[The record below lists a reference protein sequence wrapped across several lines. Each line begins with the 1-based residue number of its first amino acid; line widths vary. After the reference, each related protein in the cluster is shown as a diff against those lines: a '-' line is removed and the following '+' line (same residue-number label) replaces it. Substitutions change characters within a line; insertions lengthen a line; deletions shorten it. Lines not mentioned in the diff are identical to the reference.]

1 MSAVPAFPARAA
13 AQRRS
18 RQEWTLL
25 IVALL
30 VLLAFLAWSRRDAY
44 LAVDA
49 QERQRLDVQARI
61 AEEDLARQLT
71 GVYEALNSAREQ
83 VPLWRPNGQAITASR
98 ELRALADA
106 MPAVSLM
113 TWLDTE
119 GRVVAA
125 SRLDILGRD
134 FSDREHFR
142 RARERGDPALLML
155 SPPFRNVGGVVSMNL
170 VLVIPSPEGRFGGVV
185 TATLDVEY
193 LRVLLDSV
201 RYAPDMWAG
210 VVHGAGRALLVEPPN
225 DKVIGMD
232 LAQPGTMFTRYRESG
247 QAVTVMSGQ
256 VHATGARGLL
266 VHRTVRPVTL
276 PLDEALVVA
285 VGRDLDAMF
294 VPWREQTAIV
304 ATMYLL
310 FAAALSL
317 GLVVLQ
323 RRALE
328 AERMQAAQESGR
340 RESAE
345 RIELALR
352 GGDLGLWDLDVRSN
366 RAQVN
371 ERWNTMLGRPHDPLD
386 DGTEVWRSLVHPD
399 DWERVSAAQQAHLDG
414 RSERFEAIYRMCH
427 ADGHWVWIHDRGQV
441 LERDAEGVPQ
451 RMVGTHL
458 DISERMQA
466 QEALRRNEES
476 LAITLESIGDA
487 VIATDAEGRITR
499 LNRAGEHL
507 TGWTCDEALGR
518 PLAEVFRI
526 FNAHTREPANDPV
539 QQVLARGEI
548 VGLAN
553 HTVLVARDGRE
564 HQIADSAAPI
574 RDRAGAV
581 VGVVLV
587 FSDVTERYRIE
598 QALRDNEERLRSLL
612 DNLAAGVIVHGADG
626 RVLDGN
632 PVACRVTGLSLEA
645 LRGRVST
652 DPHWVFLEE
661 DGSPMP
667 HARYPV
673 VQVLAS
679 GKPLVNFVVG
689 LQRPDLERPLWVLCN
704 AYPVRDARGAIE
716 QVIVTFVDVTER
728 IAANEGLRLLGA
740 AVERLND
747 IVMITEAEPV
757 DEPGPRIVFVNA
769 AFERLTGWR
778 REEIIGRSPRVLNG
792 PRTSSDQTDRLDAA
806 RRRCEPLHCELVN
819 YTREG
824 AEYWVEIDLMPLAD
838 RSGRITHMVSIER
851 DITER
856 KALERQ
862 VRESQKMES
871 IGTLAGGIAHDFN
884 NILAAILGNVALARE
899 DAGAT
904 HPVQASL
911 DQINRAGLR
920 ARHLVQQILA
930 FSRQEQRGLV
940 AQPLRPVVEETLD
953 LLRSTLPAGVRLDAR
968 LDEPPVAARVDAT
981 QLQQVLMNLCTNAW
995 HAVPAQGGRI
1005 EVGLDAV
1012 PADGP
1017 QRELLPDLPPG
1028 PQAHLWVSD
1037 NGHGMDGTTRE
1048 RIFEPFFTTK
1058 PVGQGTGLGLPVV
1071 HGIVRSHGGRIAVDS
1086 APGQGSTFHLY
1097 LPWVEAQGAAAAA
1110 VEITQP
1116 LPIGGGQHVLYIDD
1130 DEVLV
1135 LMVERLLQRAGF
1147 RVTTESDP
1155 QSALAQLRTQ
1165 PQAFDVVVTD
1175 FNMPELSGLEVARAV
1190 AALRPDLPV
1199 VVSSGY
1205 LSEEVRRQAQAAGV
1219 RGLLNKEQTLEE
1231 LPGLLKSLLDLT

>member
-1 MSAVPAFPARAA
+1 
-13 AQRRS
+13 
-18 RQEWTLL
+18 
-25 IVALL
+25 
-30 VLLAFLAWSRRDAY
+30 
-44 LAVDA
+44 
-49 QERQRLDVQARI
+49 
-61 AEEDLARQLT
+61 
-71 GVYEALNSAREQ
+71 
-83 VPLWRPNGQAITASR
+83 
-98 ELRALADA
+98 
-106 MPAVSLM
+106 
-113 TWLDTE
+113 
-119 GRVVAA
+119 
-125 SRLDILGRD
+125 
-134 FSDREHFR
+134 
-142 RARERGDPALLML
+142 
-155 SPPFRNVGGVVSMNL
+155 
-170 VLVIPSPEGRFGGVV
+170 
-185 TATLDVEY
+185 
-193 LRVLLDSV
+193 
-201 RYAPDMWAG
+201 
-210 VVHGAGRALLVEPPN
+210 
-225 DKVIGMD
+225 
-232 LAQPGTMFTRYRESG
+232 
-247 QAVTVMSGQ
+247 
-256 VHATGARGLL
+256 
-266 VHRTVRPVTL
+266 VTL

-304 ATMYLL
+304 AAMYLL

-328 AERMQAAQESGR
+328 AERVQAAQESGR

-352 GGDLGLWDLDVRSN
+352 GGDLGLWDLHLPSGV
-366 RAQVN
+366 ATVN
-371 ERWNTMLGRPHDPLD
+371 ERWSEMLGRPHEPAEQGL
-386 DGTEVWRSLVHPD
+386 WRTLVHPD
-399 DWERVSAAQQAHLDG
+399 DWARVDAAQRAHLEG
-414 RSERFEAIYRMCH
+414 RSERFDAVYRLRH

-441 LERDAEGVPQ
+441 LERDAEGRPL

-487 VIATDAEGRITR
+487 VIATDAQGCITR
-499 LNRAGEHL
+499 LNRAAEKL
-507 TGWTCDEALGR
+507 TGWQCDEALGR
-518 PLAEVFRI
+518 PLGDVFRI
-526 FNAHTREPANDPV
+526 FNARTRAPASDPV
-539 QQVLARGEI
+539 QLVLTRGEI

-553 HTVLVARDGRE
+553 DTLLVSRHGRE
-564 HQIADSAAPI
+564 YQVADSAAPI
-574 RDRAGAV
+574 RDRQGSV

-598 QALRDNEERLRSLL
+598 QALRHNEERLRSLL

-626 RVLDGN
+626 RVLDAN

-645 LRGRVST
+645 LCGRFPT
-652 DPHWVFLEE
+652 DPYWVFLEE

-673 VQVLAS
+673 AQVLAS
-679 GKPLVNFVVG
+679 GRPLTNLVVG
-689 LQRPDLERPLWVLCN
+689 LRRPDVAQTLWVLCN
-704 AYPVRDARGAIE
+704 AFAARDPQGAID

-728 IAANEGLRLLGA
+728 IAANEGLRLLYA

-747 IVMITEAEPV
+747 VVMITEAEPL

-769 AFERLTGWR
+769 AFERMTGWR
-778 REEIIGRSPRVLNG
+778 CEEVIGRSPRLTQG
-792 PRTSSDQTDRLDAA
+792 PKTDRAELDRVRGALQ
-806 RRRCEPLHCELVN
+806 RRQPVHCELIN
-819 YTREG
+819 YTKQG
-824 AEYWVEIDLMPLAD
+824 AEYWVEIDIVPLAD
-838 RSGRITHMVSIER
+838 RSGRVTHLVSIER
-851 DITER
+851 DISER

-862 VRESQKMES
+862 VREAQKMES

-899 DAGAT
+899 DAGPS

-911 DQINRAGLR
+911 EQINRAGLR

-930 FSRQEQRGLV
+930 FSRQEPRGLV
-940 AQPLRPVVEETLD
+940 TQPLRPVVEETLA

-968 LDEPPVAARVDAT
+968 LDTRVVGARADPT

-995 HAVPAQGGRI
+995 HAAPAQGGRI
-1005 EVGLDAV
+1005 EVGLDLV
-1012 PADGP
+1012 PANGAP
-1017 QRELLPDLPPG
+1017 RESLPEVPPG
-1028 PQAHLWVSD
+1028 AQAHLWVRD
-1037 NGHGMDGTTRE
+1037 NGHGMDAATRE

-1071 HGIVRSHGGRIAVDS
+1071 HGIVRAHGGHIAVDS
-1086 APGQGSTFHLY
+1086 MPGQGSTFHIY
-1097 LPWVEAQGAAAAA
+1097 LPWVEAQSAAADTA
-1110 VEITQP
+1110 EITQP
-1116 LPIGGGQHVLYIDD
+1116 LPIGGGRHVLYIDD

-1155 QSALAQLRTQ
+1155 QAALARLRTQ

-1190 AALRPDLPV
+1190 AALRPELPV

-1205 LSEEVRRQAQAAGV
+1205 LSEDVRRQAHAAGV

-1231 LPGLLKSLLDLT
+1231 LPALLRSLLDLT

>member
-1 MSAVPAFPARAA
+1 MTAVPAIQARAA
-13 AQRRS
+13 TQRRS
-18 RQEWTLL
+18 RQEWVLL

-30 VLLAFLAWSRRDAY
+30 ALLAFVAWSRHQAWM
-44 LAVDA
+44 AVDA
-49 QERQRLDVQARI
+49 QERQRLEVQARI
-61 AEEDLARQLT
+61 ADEILSRQLI
-71 GVYEALNSAREQ
+71 GAYEALNSVREQ
-83 VPLWRPNGQAITASR
+83 VPLWRPNGRAITASR
-98 ELRALADA
+98 ELRTLADA
-106 MPAVSLM
+106 MPGVSLM

-125 SRLDILGRD
+125 SRLDLLGRD
-134 FSDREHFR
+134 FSEREHFR
-142 RARERGDPALLML
+142 EARERGDPAQLML
-155 SPPFRNVGGVVSMNL
+155 SPPFRNVFGVVSMDL
-170 VLVIPSPEGRFGGVV
+170 VLVVPGTEGRFGGVV
-185 TATLDVEY
+185 TATLDPEY
-193 LRVLLDSV
+193 LQVVLNSV

-210 VVHGAGRALLVEPPN
+210 VVHSAGRALLVEPPN
-225 DKVIGMD
+225 ERIVGLD
-232 LAQPGTMFTRYRESG
+232 LAQPDSMFTRHRASG
-247 QAVTVMSGQ
+247 QDHTVMTGK
-256 VHATGARGLL
+256 VFATGARGLL
-266 VHRTVRPVTL
+266 ANRTVRPASV
-276 PLDEALVVA
+276 PMDYALVIA

-294 VPWREQTAIV
+294 VSWREQTAIA
-304 ATMYLL
+304 ATMVLL

-317 GLVVLQ
+317 GLAVLQ

-328 AERMQAAQESGR
+328 TERMQAAQDAGR

-352 GGDLGLWDLDVRSN
+352 GGDLGLWDLHLPSGM
-366 RAQVN
+366 ATVN
-371 ERWNTMLGRPHDPLD
+371 ERWNAMVGRRHQA
-386 DGTEVWRSLVHPD
+386 TEQGVWRTLVHPD
-399 DWERVSAAQQAHLDG
+399 DWVRVDAAQREHLEG
-414 RSERFEAIYRMCH
+414 RSERFDAVYRLRH
-427 ADGHWVWIHDRGQV
+427 TDGHWVWVHDRGQV
-441 LERDAEGVPQ
+441 LERDAEGRPL

-476 LAITLESIGDA
+476 LSITLESIGDA
-487 VIATDAEGRITR
+487 VIATDAQGGITR
-499 LNRAGEHL
+499 LNRAAERL
-507 TGWTCDEALGR
+507 TGWSCDAALGQ

-526 FNAHTREPANDPV
+526 FKAHTREPANDPV

-553 HTVLVARDGRE
+553 HSLLVSRDGRE

-574 RDRAGAV
+574 RDRSGAV

-612 DNLAAGVIVHGADG
+612 DNLAAGVIVHGPDG
-626 RVLDGN
+626 RVLDAN

-645 LRGRVST
+645 LRGRRST
-652 DPHWVFLEE
+652 DPYWVFLEE

-667 HARYPV
+667 PARYPV
-673 VQVLAS
+673 MQVLAGGQS
-679 GKPLVNFVVG
+679 LSNFVVG
-689 LQRPDLERPLWVLCN
+689 LQRADLDRPLWMLCN
-704 AYPVRDARGAIE
+704 AYPALNAQGSLE

-728 IAANEGLRLLGA
+728 LAATEGLRLLGA

-769 AFERLTGWR
+769 AFERLTGWKR
-778 REEIIGRSPRVLNG
+778 QEVIGRSPRILNG
-792 PRTSSDQTDRLDAA
+792 PLTSKLDVERLDAA
-806 RRRCEPLHCELVN
+806 RRRREPVHCELVN
-819 YTREG
+819 YTSQG

-838 RSGRITHMVSIER
+838 RSGRVTHMVSIER

-899 DAGAT
+899 DAGAM
-904 HPVQASL
+904 HPVQTSL

-930 FSRQEQRGLV
+930 FSRQEQRGLI

-968 LDEPPVAARVDAT
+968 LADTPVAARVDAT

-995 HAVPAQGGRI
+995 HAVPTQGGRI

-1017 QRELLPDLPPG
+1017 QRGVLPDLPPG
-1028 PQAHLWVSD
+1028 AQAHLWVRD
-1037 NGHGMDGTTRE
+1037 NGHGMDAATRE

-1058 PVGQGTGLGLPVV
+1058 SVGQGTGLGLPVV
-1071 HGIVRSHGGRIAVDS
+1071 HGIVRSHGGTIAVDT
-1086 APGQGSTFHLY
+1086 AMGVGSTFHIY
-1097 LPWVEAQGAAAAA
+1097 LPWTEVQGVAVNAA
-1110 VEITQP
+1110 ETTQP

-1135 LMVERLLQRAGF
+1135 LMVGRLLQRAGF
-1147 RVTTESDP
+1147 RVTTDSDP
-1155 QSALAQLRTQ
+1155 RAALARLRAQ
-1165 PQAFDVVVTD
+1165 PQAFDAVVTD

-1190 AALRPDLPV
+1190 AALRPELPV

-1205 LSEEVRRQAQAAGV
+1205 LSEDVRRQARAAGV
-1219 RGLLNKEQTLEE
+1219 RGLVNKEHTLEE
-1231 LPGLLKSLLDLT
+1231 LPGLLRSLLDVT